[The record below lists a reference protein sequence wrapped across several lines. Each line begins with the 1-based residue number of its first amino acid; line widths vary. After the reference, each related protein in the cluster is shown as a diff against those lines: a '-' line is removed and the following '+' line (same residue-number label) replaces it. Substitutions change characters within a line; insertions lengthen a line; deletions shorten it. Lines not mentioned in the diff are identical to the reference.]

1 MITVIKNGKAK
12 RVYCP
17 HCESILECEID
28 DLRLGNTIYYE
39 FYWYLLCPVCRKEI
53 DTDYCFANI
62 QDNSRAK
69 RITFNKLK

>member
-12 RVYCP
+12 RVCCP
-17 HCESILECEID
+17 HCESILVCEID
-28 DLRLGNTIYYE
+28 DLRLGNTVYK

-69 RITFNKLK
+69 RVTLNKLK